1 MASLKRPRLA
11 ESGPA
16 GLEQRIQESCRLL
29 SWAIA
34 ASSKPPPGIRERSTS
49 NTLRIRGKCRR
60 GRITRVQR
68 LKQSAPVD
76 SGPEI
81 LVSRGLGDG
90 H

>member
-49 NTLRIRGKCRR
+49 NTLRIRGKCRKGADHPR
-60 GRITRVQR
+60 AKAEAERAGR
-68 LKQSAPVD
+68 L
-76 SGPEI
+76 GPRN
-81 LVSRGLGDG
+81 LSVKGLG
-90 H
+90 